1 MRRTGAMDNYFEG
14 AGKLF
19 IISGPSGTG
28 KGTICKEVAGDT
40 DIVLSV
46 SATTRPPRK
55 GEVDG
60 VNYYFLS
67 EKEFVKCIDEDGFLE
82 HAQVYGNF
90 YGTPKKNVM
99 ECLSSG
105 KDVLLEIDMQGA
117 MQVKKNYPC
126 GIFIFI
132 LPPSMKELRKRITGR
147 GTESKEAID
156 LRLSQTLKE
165 IEYIDQYDY
174 CVVNGEL
181 GEAVK
186 RVKAIILSEHS
197 RVTKD
202 VDSLIR
208 KYEEE

>member
-1 MRRTGAMDNYFEG
+1 MDNYFEG
-14 AGKLF
+14 TGKLF

-28 KGTICKEVAGDT
+28 KGTICKEVATDT
-40 DIVLSV
+40 DIVLSI
-46 SATTRPPRK
+46 SATTRSPRK
-55 GEVDG
+55 GEEDG
-60 VNYYFLS
+60 INYYFLS
-67 EKEFVKCIDEDGFLE
+67 KKEFVERIEAGGFLE
-82 HAQVYGNF
+82 HAQVYGNY
-90 YGTPKKNVM
+90 YGTPKENVM
-99 ECLSSG
+99 ECLASG

-117 MQVKKNYPC
+117 MQVKDNYPD

-174 CVVNGEL
+174 CVVNGKL
-181 GEAVK
+181 DEAVK

-202 VDSLIR
+202 IDALIKR
-208 KYEEE
+208 YEEE